1 MKRAL
6 KKSVAFM
13 LFLAMTFQLVVNTPT
28 LGISAK
34 INSEDATITVTEPV
48 FEMDEGYIYGYNGSD
63 KNVVIPA
70 DQGIT
75 SVSFNNY
82 ELEDPAYE
90 NIESITVPEGV
101 TYVNLVCLHN
111 LKKVVLPSTLEYLD
125 LYDCPVASVDVS
137 KAEELS
143 TLYLEELP
151 ELTSIKSDKISGYY
165 YVFSC
170 PKLKTID
177 FSNGELKY
185 LCVNNCENLET
196 ISIGKADSIAYV
208 NLPNLKKAFVPSNTN
223 SMYLLSVDFD
233 KVVLEDN
240 QYGYSLKDG
249 GLYYDYEYYG
259 ETYRYLTAIDT
270 TKKVINVAEGTYSVY
285 NLGLS
290 GNCYVTETI
299 NLPESLQEIGYGAF
313 YGGESIKNLTIP
325 KNVIT
330 MGNYAFSGIQADIV
344 IPKSVQYIGDD
355 TFADYS
361 GKISLEEN
369 TEFVEVY
376 KDGIY
381 NHHFTSEGEPN
392 FTCLVYYPSDKTSIS
407 WLKDTNYIGSMVF
420 YNTVMKKMD
429 LPEGIRYLDLDLSN
443 AKNLSSI
450 TIPSTVYYIE
460 RNVISSAPALK
471 KVSVSPRN
479 EYYASYKNC
488 LYNKEMTTLWDVPGR
503 LEKIVIPEGVISLGY
518 YLITKHYVEDASA
531 EDGYYY
537 VAPEVTL
544 PRSVTEDFDGYYL
557 PIDFKKAY
565 VYADTDVA
573 EYLRSYNEYAILE
586 AIENGYEDPYV
597 YDYEFRDSN
606 KDLLNSIYFIDKVT
620 VKKGKTFTIIPN
632 LDGMNFVSELT
643 KNNNTECLI
652 KFSSSNKKVAKVDP
666 YTGEITGVKKG
677 TCTVNVKC
685 TITNG
690 TKKSSKTFK
699 IKVKVK

>member
-13 LFLAMTFQLVVNTPT
+13 LFLAMTFQLVVSTPT
-28 LGISAK
+28 LGINAK
-34 INSEDATITVTEPV
+34 INSDDAVITVSESD
-48 FEMDEGYIYGYNGSD
+48 FEIEEGYIYGYNGSD

-75 SVSFNNY
+75 TVSFNNY
-82 ELEDPAYE
+82 ELEASSFE

-101 TYVNLVCLHN
+101 TYVSLVCLHN
-111 LKKVVLPSTLEYLD
+111 LKEVVLPSTLEYLD
-125 LYDCPVASVDVS
+125 IYDCPITSVDIS

-165 YVFSC
+165 YVYTC

-185 LCVNNCENLET
+185 LCVNACENLET
-196 ISIGKADSIAYV
+196 VNIGSADSIAYID
-208 NLPNLKKAFVPSNTN
+208 LPKLKNANVPSDATTI
-223 SMYLLSVDFD
+223 YLYGVDYD
-233 KVVLEDN
+233 KITLKDN
-240 QYGYSLKDG
+240 KAGYTITDG
-249 GLYYDYEYYG
+249 GLYIDDEYNG
-259 ETYRYLTAIDT
+259 ETYKCLTAIDT

-285 NLGLS
+285 YLGLS
-290 GNCYVTETI
+290 GSCYVTETI

-330 MGNYAFSGIQADIV
+330 LGAYAFSGIQADLV
-344 IPKSVQYIGDD
+344 IPKSVQFISDD
-355 TFADYS
+355 TFADYT

-369 TEFVEVY
+369 TDYVEVY
-376 KDGIY
+376 NDGIY

-392 FTCLVYYPSDKTSIS
+392 FTSLVYYPSEKTSIS
-407 WLKDTNYIGSMVF
+407 WLKGTNYIGSMVF
-420 YNTVMKKMD
+420 DNTAIKKMD
-429 LPEGIRYLDLDLSN
+429 IPEGVRYLDLKFSN
-443 AKNLSSI
+443 AKNLTSI
-450 TIPSTVYYIE
+450 TIPSSVYYIE
-460 RNVISSAPALK
+460 REFLADAPALK

-488 LYNKEMTTLWDVPGR
+488 IYNKEMTALWCVPAR

-518 YLITKHYVEDASA
+518 YQINKHYVEDASA

-537 VAPEVTL
+537 VEPIVTV
-544 PRSVTEDFDGYYL
+544 PRSASDDVGYYL
-557 PIDFKKAY
+557 PMDFKKAY
-565 VYADTDVA
+565 VYADTDLA
-573 EYLRSYNEYAILE
+573 EYLRAYNEYAMADALE
-586 AIENGYEDPYV
+586 YGYDPYI

-606 KDLLNSIYFIDKVT
+606 KDLLSSIYFIDKVT
-620 VKKGKTFTIIPN
+620 VKKDKTFTVIPN

-643 KNNNTECLI
+643 KNNNTECLV
-652 KFSSSNKKVAKVDP
+652 KYSSSNKKVAKVDP
-666 YTGEITGVKKG
+666 ATGVITGVKKG

-699 IKVKVK
+699 IIVKVK